1 MHERGNALKQKK
13 TVSCSSIVFTIIIF
27 MIIITIIIE
36 DTITTYSYSE
46 AGQVLTVTKCDG
58 LCASVE
64 TGGSLVKRPSYS
76 GSIT

>member
-1 MHERGNALKQKK
+1 
-13 TVSCSSIVFTIIIF
+13 